1 MNSENKYE
9 TGIFLRALAAWFVII
24 LGETLHGIARTALLQ
39 PYIGDFRARQI
50 AVFSGTLIIITIA
63 VILIRWI
70 NANSKSQLLII
81 GTLWVCLTICF
92 EIGLGTLILGYSWE
106 RMLSDYNLAKG
117 GLLAIGM
124 VALFFAPLI
133 AAKIRGLKE
142 PVIV

>member
-1 MNSENKYE
+1 MSSENKSKA
-9 TGIFLRALAAWFVII
+9 GLFLRALAVWFVII

-39 PYIGDFRARQI
+39 PYVGDFRARQI
-50 AVFSGTLIIITIA
+50 AVFSGTLIILTIA
-63 VILIRWI
+63 VIFIRWI
-70 NANSKSQLLII
+70 NAISKGQLLII
-81 GTLWVCLTICF
+81 GALWVCLTICF
-92 EIGLGTLILGYSWE
+92 EVGLGRLILGYSWE

-142 PVIV
+142 PIIV